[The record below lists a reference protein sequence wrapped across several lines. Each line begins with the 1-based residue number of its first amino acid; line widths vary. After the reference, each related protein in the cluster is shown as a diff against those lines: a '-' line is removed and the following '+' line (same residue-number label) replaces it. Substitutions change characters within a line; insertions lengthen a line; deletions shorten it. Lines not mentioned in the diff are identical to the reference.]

1 MEAQR
6 GASVWP
12 LAEQDFAG
20 ASCLAPDAA
29 HPADLPALQ
38 EANTDP
44 LRGADAVS
52 RLRHRR
58 SESGLLKTG
67 FEPKWHTV
75 VVAGLL
81 VHVFG
86 YDR

>member
-6 GASVWP
+6 EAYVWP
-12 LAEQDFAG
+12 PAEQDFAG
-20 ASCLAPDAA
+20 ASFLARDAA
-29 HPADLPALQ
+29 RPADLAALQ

-44 LRGADAVS
+44 LRGADAAS

-67 FEPKWHTV
+67 FEPQWHTV